1 MAQPGLTCSVVLVT
15 MKIVSS
21 FLLAGLYFQLLK
33 IVYFLVLEL
42 YFALLTIKFNC
53 LVLSFSTSG
62 AEKEDCSALDQLKCY
77 NALTSKLSN
86 MILKLAPDWPT
97 TTTPVFI

>member
-1 MAQPGLTCSVVLVT
+1 MAHPGLIRSVALVN

-21 FLLAGLYFQLLK
+21 FLLAGFYCRLLK
-33 IVYFLVLEL
+33 IVYFLVFEL

-53 LVLSFSTSG
+53 LVLSISTSG

-77 NALTSKLSN
+77 NALTSTLSN

-97 TTTPVFI
+97 TTTPVYT